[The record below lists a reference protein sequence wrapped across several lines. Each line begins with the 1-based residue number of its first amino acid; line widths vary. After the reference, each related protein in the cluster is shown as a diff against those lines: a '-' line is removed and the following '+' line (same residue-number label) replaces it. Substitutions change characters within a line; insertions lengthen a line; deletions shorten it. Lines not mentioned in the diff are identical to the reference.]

1 MGSGTLSG
9 NDNNDSSDQVTAMVL
24 QSTPMGEYD
33 RRVVLLTRQMGKISC
48 FARRAR
54 KQGSALMAATSPFA
68 FGTFS
73 LTKLRSGY
81 IMTDADIDNYF
92 AHLRDDVVTAYY
104 GMYFLEV
111 CEWVTRENNDEA
123 QILLLLYRCC
133 QALQTGKIPNK
144 LIRSVFEIKLVVI
157 EGEFE
162 GVPGSDDGPTNEQ
175 IYEQA
180 NEPIYES
187 THEQGL
193 SGFRHKYSAGMR
205 QAVQF
210 IALSSIDNLF
220 SFTVDKEVLNELA
233 TFAAET
239 VDNYCG
245 KREFSSLDILKTI
258 I

>member
-1 MGSGTLSG
+1 MSSGTLDG
-9 NDNNDSSDQVTAMVL
+9 NDSNDSSLMVTAMVL

-81 IMTDADIDNYF
+81 IMTDADIDNFF

-133 QALQTGKIPNK
+133 QALQTGKISDK

-162 GVPGSDDGPTNEQ
+162 GVPESDVGLADEQTNEQ
-175 IYEQA
+175 TYEAA
-180 NEPIYES
+180 NKP
-187 THEQGL
+187 GF
-193 SGFRHKYSAGMR
+193 SGFPHRYSAGMR

-210 IALSSIDNLF
+210 ITESGIDNLF
-220 SFTVDKEVLNELA
+220 SFTVDKDTLGELA
-233 TFAAET
+233 IFSTGTLE
-239 VDNYCG
+239 NYCG
-245 KREFSSLDILKTI
+245 RHEFSSLGILNTI